1 MPDIFPNTVL
11 YILFDERINNIH
23 DKNANAHQTQNI
35 QDPSSHNTGRVGS
48 PSKAYAQ
55 GAFMQV
61 FLGGVGKT
69 AWPSAVPGSNGE
81 VFMTGTVTL
90 AGQNGVTVTHNKG
103 DTNYVVKVMPKDVG
117 IFGLVGDIAIVKAA
131 NTCVI
136 YNSGIGNIAADIELS
151 NIA

>member
-55 GAFMQV
+55 GAFMQI

-69 AWPSAVPGSNGE
+69 TWPSAVPGSNGE
-81 VFMTGTVTL
+81 VFMTGAVTL
-90 AGQNGVTVTHNKG
+90 DGQNGATVTHNKG
-103 DTNYVVKVMPKDVG
+103 DTNYLIKVMPKDMKLGMIGEISV
-117 IFGLVGDIAIVKAA
+117 VKSA

-136 YNSGIGNIAADIELS
+136 YNSGIGGITADIELS